1 MWRWGIFARNTIILS
16 CTIKNI
22 RRWRSFLFFDHPAS
36 YYEVPISLFIVLCEL
51 REGFLSRFAGS
62 QHSMQMD
69 PLAVRS
75 LFGQN
80 DDPLVAATII
90 APLSVGGCEE
100 RRHSRSLMKR
110 ALETLHDDVS
120 AASTTNSSLCRG
132 SLGVTSS
139 SDDDDSEASP
149 LRAARTE
156 GSTGPRRRND
166 GRRAST
172 GLSGLVD
179 RSLTSRRQSVL
190 FDDMM
195 MSPSGHAAYCA
206 AETTPAGDRRRSS
219 VEGSGAPAG
228 RCSTDARL
236 NRRTNSLMKIS
247 RNLSEVPD
255 NCASPTGFQ
264 RKLFQPLE
272 DDENERLMA
281 IAMQPPVPSTT
292 VAAHASPHASLDWSG
307 ILRRC
312 HETKVL
318 IAMDQS
324 VPRDML
330 DTASSVATIQQFGC
344 GITSSFS
351 FYLSSGSTSCDN
363 SQSVAASSQ
372 CSADEAD
379 AALQGTLDTLLCVS

>member
-1 MWRWGIFARNTIILS
+1 VAVRHF
-16 CTIKNI
+16 CTENNHIVMYHKKYQKTM
-22 RRWRSFLFFDHPAS
+22 FLFIFRSPCL
-36 YYEVPISLFIVLCEL
+36 ISCQSLYLSFHVEL
-51 REGFLSRFAGS
+51 REDFYRTANELGCVS

-75 LFGQN
+75 LFEQN
-80 DDPLVAATII
+80 DDPLVAPTI
-90 APLSVGGCEE
+90 STGGYEE